1 MINIYVGP
9 AIGNVIAGHQAEG
22 TSAQVLRNEHV
33 ARWKQGGLRAAVL
46 QITNWQTLG
55 MVMNEIRRSEGELV
69 LCKSRTDFDNIPEG
83 AFGIGFTV
91 EGYEAFAG
99 DFEALYALAE
109 LGALAFTF
117 THNTQNLL
125 CTGAAERYGDGGFSH
140 LGKATLLELK
150 NVPMMV
156 DLVHT
161 SRGSFWDALDIWDG
175 DVFVSHSNSDHVC
188 AQGRNL
194 TDDQIKA
201 VAERNG
207 VIGTNTYRGYVN
219 SADPFNATLS
229 DYLDHCMRT
238 YDLVGP
244 NHMAIGA
251 DYWEAFRLQ
260 VEQTLPAVDP
270 DNALGLKD
278 AGPSLYATGPAGLE
292 DATQLG
298 KIAAGLAERGL
309 TDDEVALATG
319 GAYLNMLARVRP

>member
-1 MINIYVGP
+1 MLNIYVGP
-9 AIGNVIAGHQAEG
+9 AIGNVMQGHQALG
-22 TSAQVLRNEHV
+22 TSADILRTQHIP
-33 ARWKQGGLRAAVL
+33 RWTAGGLHAAIMQL
-46 QITNWQTLG
+46 SDWSTLG
-55 MVMNEIRRSEGELV
+55 MFMNEIRRSEGELV
-69 LCKSRTDFDNIPEG
+69 LCKSRSDFETIPEG
-83 AFGIGFTV
+83 AFGLGFSI
-91 EGYEAFAG
+91 EGYTAFAG
-99 DFEALYALAE
+99 DLESIYTFAE

-175 DVFVSHSNSDHVC
+175 DVFVSHSNSDAVC
-188 AQGRNL
+188 AHPRNL

-207 VIGTNTYRGYVN
+207 VIGTNTYRGYV
-219 SADPFNATLS
+219 SEDPFTATLS
-229 DYLDHCMRT
+229 DYLDHAMHV

-251 DYWEAFRLQ
+251 DFYEMNVAML
-260 VEQTLPAVDP
+260 EQTMSGIDP

-278 AGPSLYATGPAGLE
+278 SGPSLYATGPEGLE
-292 DATQLG
+292 DITHIG
-298 KIAAGLAERGL
+298 KVLTGLAERGL
-309 TDDEVALATG
+309 TQDELDLVGG
-319 GAYLNMLARVRP
+319 GAYLNMLERVRP

>member
-9 AIGNVIAGHQAEG
+9 AIGNVMTGHGLLG
-22 TSAQVLRNEHV
+22 TSAQVLRTEHI
-33 ARWKQGGLRAAVL
+33 ARWKQGGLHAAVL
-46 QITNWQTLG
+46 QLSDWPTIG
-55 MVMNEIRRSEGELV
+55 MVMSEIRRSEGELV
-69 LCKSRTDFDNIPEG
+69 LCKSRSDFDNIPEG
-83 AFGIGFTV
+83 AFGIGFSI
-91 EGYEAFAG
+91 EGYTAFAG
-99 DFEALYALAE
+99 DLESLHTFAE

-117 THNTQNLL
+117 THNMQNLL
-125 CTGAAERYGDGGFSH
+125 CTGAAERFGEGGFSH

-150 NVPMMV
+150 NTPLMI

-161 SRGSFWDALDIWDG
+161 SRASFWDALDIWDG

-188 AQGRNL
+188 PHPRNL

-207 VIGTNTYRGYVN
+207 VIGTNTYRGYV

-229 DYLDHCMRT
+229 DYLDHAMRT

-251 DYWEAFRLQ
+251 DYWENFRVPL
-260 VEQTLPAVDP
+260 EQTMPGLDP

-278 AGPSLYATGPAGLE
+278 SGPSLYATGPAGLE
-292 DATQLG
+292 EATQLG
-298 KIAAGLAERGL
+298 KIGAGLAERGL
-309 TDDEVALATG
+309 TDDEIALVSG
-319 GAYLNMLARVRP
+319 GAYLNMLERHRP